1 MPKGDGQMP
10 LIATYGHMPLEQQ
23 MMPGTMPL
31 LGKMM
36 NVLSPDFAAQKEYQ
50 PLDTNTTL
58 DAQSMSYKRKSRME
72 RKQENGRT
80 EQE

>member
-1 MPKGDGQMP
+1 
-10 LIATYGHMPLEQQ
+10 

-36 NVLSPDFAAQKEYQ
+36 NVLSLNFVAQKEYQ

-72 RKQENGRT
+72 RKQESGRT